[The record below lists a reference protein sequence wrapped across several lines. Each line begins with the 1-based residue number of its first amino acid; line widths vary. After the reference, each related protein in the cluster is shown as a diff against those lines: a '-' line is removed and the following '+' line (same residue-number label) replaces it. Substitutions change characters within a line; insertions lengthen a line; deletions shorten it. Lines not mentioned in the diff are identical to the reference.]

1 MSIATVKGIKSVRA
15 SVDTVKVFVKIGNG
29 KIYSA
34 QLNNAEREQILTAGK
49 VKLNKSW
56 VQVEASDVP
65 KAKEPSEYQ
74 QAQARVAKAK
84 SYHTQAAKVAKAKAW
99 KSRETKIARVKA
111 WKDNMAKI
119 KRDLAEPQ
127 TQIELV

>member
-1 MSIATVKGIKSVRA
+1 MSIAKIKGIKSVRA

-84 SYHTQAAKVAKAKAW
+84 AYHAQAAKVANAKKHKTQAAKVA
-99 KSRETKIARVKA
+99 RVKA
-111 WKDNMAKI
+111 WKNGMQAAK
-119 KRDLAEPQ
+119 RALEEPT